1 MVFEG
6 KKTEPLIMNNLKK
19 YFLNEDDTEIIKVLY
34 GTVIYKLYKD
44 FFIDGILDENL
55 DFFNLIKENIQD
67 KNNNILKGITREQV
81 SEIYL
86 FFDYDGH
93 ATNARDDKIQH
104 MLHLFDNETSNGKLY
119 ISYPMIEAIKHL
131 KTGDDFK
138 NVIVESNPSYKQL
151 VSKNCNQELKDL
163 SNLTE
168 ENWNFIIKEHSKKA
182 NFIVNNRF
190 EFPNKIIEQIKIFEN
205 QKEKYINVNNKVA
218 VLSAFPLFLLDYY
231 GIARFEEV

>member
-19 YFLNEDDTEIIKVLY
+19 YFLNENDTQIIKVIY

-55 DFFNLIKENIQD
+55 DLFNLIKEDIQD
-67 KNNNILKGITREQV
+67 ENNNILEGITRDQV

-93 ATNARDDKIQH
+93 ASNAKDDKIQE
-104 MLHLFDNETSNGKLY
+104 MLNLFDDETNNGKLY
-119 ISYPMIEAIKHL
+119 ISYPMVEAIKHL
-131 KTGDDFK
+131 KTGIDFQ
-138 NVIVESNPSYKQL
+138 NVIAESNPNYKQV
-151 VSKNCNQELKDL
+151 VSKNCDHKLKDL
-163 SNLTE
+163 SNLTK

-182 NFIVNNRF
+182 NFIVNDSF
-190 EFPNKIIEQIKIFEN
+190 ELPNKIIEQIKIFEN
-205 QKEKYINVNNKVA
+205 QKTKYINVNNKVA
-218 VLSAFPLFLLDYY
+218 VLSGFPLFLLDYY
-231 GIARFEEV
+231 GVAKVL